1 MHTPQLNPSPSQ
13 LTLSQVTK
21 RYPGRVVLDRVSFS
35 LKPGEKTG
43 LIGDNGAGKS
53 TLLQLVAGQLRPDGG
68 DVTVTAPG
76 GVGHLPQAIP
86 LPATATVQD
95 AVDLALADL
104 RALEAELRRAE
115 RTLDDGNGPAAL
127 DHYGALLG
135 RFEARGG
142 YDADRR
148 VDVALHHLGLP
159 ALRRDR
165 RLDTL
170 SGGERSRLALAGVLA
185 GRPELLLL
193 DEPTNDLDDQA
204 LEWLEAQ
211 LREHRGTV
219 LAVTHDR
226 VFLERWT
233 TTILEVEEGEVT
245 RYGDGYAGYRTA
257 KAAQRRRRL
266 QEYEEWRAELTRSER
281 LATGHA
287 VRLEAI
293 PRKAPLATFGHG
305 GFRARGRA
313 HGAMARIRNA
323 RERVERL
330 TANPVAPP
338 PDPLAFTAQIG
349 TAGTARD
356 GTDDSASAMPGAAVQ
371 LSEDAVRLSGVADVP
386 QPDAAD
392 VQPSGAAD
400 VPQPDVAVQLADV
413 RVGNRLHLDSLSLCR
428 RGRLLVTG
436 PNGAGKTTLL
446 KVLAGELRPDEGSV
460 RVPGRVGHLRQD
472 QTPWPPDLT
481 VTEAFGLGRVG
492 SADEHADALLALG
505 LFRPAQL
512 RLRMG
517 EISYGQRR
525 RVDLARLVSQPTDL
539 LLLDEP
545 TNHLSPALVEELEEA
560 LTGFPGAIVL
570 VTHDRALRTRFRGE
584 HLELPKEQGTRHVR
598 RSTR

>member
-1 MHTPQLNPSPSQ
+1 MHTSYAPHTPHARHTSQ
-13 LTLSQVTK
+13 LTLCDVTK
-21 RYPGRVVLDRVSFS
+21 HYPGRVVLDQVSFT
-35 LKPGEKTG
+35 LKPGEKAG

-53 TLLQLVAGQLRPDGG
+53 TLLQLIAGQQRPDSGE
-68 DVTVTAPG
+68 VTVTASG
-76 GVGHLPQAIP
+76 GVGYLPQTIP

-115 RTLDDGNGPAAL
+115 QTLGEGTETGTGTGTGAKTGTGTDPAAL
-127 DHYGALLG
+127 AHYGTLLA

-142 YDADRR
+142 YDADHR

-165 RLDTL
+165 ELGTL
-170 SGGERSRLALAGVLA
+170 SGGERSRLALAAVLA

-211 LREHRGTV
+211 LRQHPGTV
-219 LAVTHDR
+219 LAITHDR

-233 TTILEVEEGEVT
+233 STVLEVEEGAVT
-245 RYGDGYAGYRTA
+245 RYGDGYTGYRTA

-266 QEYEEWRAELTRSER
+266 QEYEEWRSELARNER

-287 VRLEAI
+287 ARLEAI
-293 PRKAPLATFGHG
+293 PRKAPLANFGHG
-305 GFRARGRA
+305 GFRARGRV

-323 RERVERL
+323 RERLEWL
-330 TANPVAPP
+330 TAQPVAPP

-349 TAGTARD
+349 TAETMED
-356 GTDDSASAMPGAAVQ
+356 GTETAPAKPDADAVQ
-371 LSEDAVRLSGVADVP
+371 LSDI
-386 QPDAAD
+386 
-392 VQPSGAAD
+392 
-400 VPQPDVAVQLADV
+400 
-413 RVGNRLHLDSLSLCR
+413 RVSDRLHLDSLTLGR

-446 KVLAGELRPDEGSV
+446 KLLAGELRPDQGSV
-460 RVPGRVGHLRQD
+460 QVPGRVGHLRQD

-505 LFRPAQL
+505 LFRPAHL
-512 RLRMG
+512 RLRMD
-517 EISYGQRR
+517 ELSYGQRR
-525 RVDLARLVSQPTDL
+525 RVDLAHLVSHPTDL

-584 HLELPKEQGTRHVR
+584 HLELLKGER
-598 RSTR
+598 RAVK